1 MKFLAQFSY
10 IILIII
16 FSSCQSTKTSS
27 IEFSDGSYKGEIDQK
42 GRKHGKGTYE
52 WHDGSVYVGDFKHD
66 SRHGNGRFNWSNGES
81 YKGEYLEDERTGE
94 GSYHWPDGSYYEG
107 SFLRGKRHGSG
118 SYYSVNGA
126 VYQGEWFDD
135 LQHGQGKLNNPN
147 QSVVRGIWKN
157 GKIVTR
163 PAQLP
168 KPASKPII
176 EKIEIPDPVEI
187 SSNSRQDATEQPTD
201 LVSIPANEDEPV
213 DEPNTIS
220 KPNLFSENQSPEKSL
235 PEEGTQ
241 PEVVITVPDTIDTG
255 SNQKKL
261 NIWTGTVADAEEQFI
276 TELIHGIDTVID
288 ANSKQPFSGRMK
300 ILNQNG
306 SLMGEVNL
314 LDGQLHGEE
323 TFMSETGVVTERN
336 IWEKGIRIK

>member
-1 MKFLAQFSY
+1 MSDYSVRELPLFPLPDVVLFPQQ
-10 IILIII
+10 ILPLHI
-16 FSSCQSTKTSS
+16 FESRYRMLLQSVL
-27 IEFSDGSYKGEIDQK
+27 ESDKRFGIVRIDP
-42 GRKHGKGTYE
+42 E
-52 WHDGSVYVGDFKHD
+52 
-66 SRHGNGRFNWSNGES
+66 
-81 YKGEYLEDERTGE
+81 TGE
-94 GSYHWPDGSYYEG
+94 MADVGCCAE
-107 SFLRGKRHGSG
+107 
-118 SYYSVNGA
+118 V
-126 VYQGEWFDD
+126 
-135 LQHGQGKLNNPN
+135 LQHQTSEDGRSYVVTLGQQRFRLLN
-147 QSVVRGIWKN
+147 I
-157 GKIVTR
+157 TR
-163 PAQLP
+163 DTPYRTAM
-168 KPASKPII
+168 
-176 EKIEIPDPVEI
+176 
-187 SSNSRQDATEQPTD
+187 
-201 LVSIPANEDEPV
+201 VSWIEDEPV

-220 KPNLFSENQSPEKSL
+220 KPNLFSENQSPEKAL

-241 PEVVITVPDTIDTG
+241 PEVVITVPESIDTG

-314 LDGQLHGEE
+314 LDGQLHGEK